1 MKIHT
6 LEERDI
12 DRAMHLSTQAQ
23 WNHAAADW
31 RRLVRLWPGQVLVG
45 EIDGRIV
52 ASGSLATYPS
62 SHGLLGW
69 IGLILVDPD
78 FRRRGLGMQIV
89 RAVLDLAQRLDVD
102 VLGLDASDQ
111 GQPIYERL
119 GFECRSGI
127 NRWSGRARI
136 RNASPPLAE
145 EDWRSLLDLDRLACG
160 AKRAALLHNLTGGGA
175 SVVRR
180 TARDGQLTGFGLL
193 RPGRRA
199 WHVGPLVAEDPATAA
214 EILDDLLEPSD
225 NGVAE
230 DVLIDVLDGHPFE
243 PMLARRGFSV
253 SRRLQRMTR
262 PRGET
267 VLMAGPLACAV
278 TGFELG

>member
-12 DRAMHLSTQAQ
+12 DRAMHLSMQAD

-45 EIDGRIV
+45 EIDDRIV

-69 IGLILVDPD
+69 IGLILVDPA
-78 FRRRGLGMQIV
+78 FRRRGLGVQIV
-89 RAVLDLAQRLDVD
+89 RAVLDLAERLDVA

-136 RNASPPLAE
+136 TNASSPMAE
-145 EDWRSLLDLDRLACG
+145 EDWRPLLDLDRLACG
-160 AKRAALLHNLTGGGA
+160 AKRAALLHNLAAGGA
-175 SVVRR
+175 AIVHR
-180 TARDGQLTGFGLL
+180 TRDERLTGYGLL

-199 WHVGPLVAEDPATAA
+199 WHVGPLVADDPASAA
-214 EILDDLLEPSD
+214 TLLDELIEPSD

-230 DVLIDVLDGHPFE
+230 DVIVDVLDGHPFE
-243 PMLARRGFSV
+243 SHLARRGFSV
-253 SRRLQRMTR
+253 ARRLQRMTR
-262 PRGET
+262 PRSET
-267 VLMAGPLACAV
+267 ILMATPLACAV

>member
-12 DRAMHLSTQAQ
+12 DRPMHLSTQAN
-23 WNHAAADW
+23 WNHAPADW

-89 RAVLDLAQRLDVD
+89 RAVLDLAERLDVA

-119 GFECRSGI
+119 GFECRCGI

-136 RNASPPLAE
+136 RNASPPMAD
-145 EDWRSLLDLDRLACG
+145 EDWRPLLDLDRLACD
-160 AKRAALLHNLTGGGA
+160 AKRAALLHNLAAGGA

-180 TARDGQLTGFGLL
+180 TTQDNRLTGYGLL

-214 EILDDLLEPSD
+214 SVFDDLIEPTD
-225 NGVAE
+225 NGFAE
-230 DVLIDVLDGHPFE
+230 DIIIDVLDGHPFE
-243 PMLARRGFSV
+243 SHLVARGLSV
-253 SRRLQRMTR
+253 ARRLQRMTR
-262 PRGET
+262 PLGET
-267 VLMAGPLACAV
+267 VLMASPLACAV